1 MSSNYQYLRIINE
14 DSVTILTIDHPPA
27 NALSH
32 KVMEELDKAVHEFE
46 ADAAAR
52 VLVITGAG
60 NFAFVAGADIRE
72 LIKIDSASKA
82 EELALHGQ
90 KILSKIENLSK
101 PVIAA
106 INAVCLGGGNEL
118 AMACH
123 LRIASD
129 RARFGQ
135 PEINLGIIPGFGGTQ
150 RLARICGVAKAIELN
165 ITGDLIPASEALRI
179 GLVNRVV
186 RDEELMKEAV
196 GMAKRIASKGA
207 KAVSLI
213 LDAVRKGI
221 GMPVNDGLALEAK
234 LFGKIC
240 ETRDMREGLT
250 AFIEKR
256 QPQFTGQ

>member
-1 MSSNYQYLRIINE
+1 MSAFEYMRINRE

-27 NALSH
+27 NALSQ
-32 KVMEELDKAVHEFE
+32 KVMEELEKSVLEFE
-46 ADAAAR
+46 ADSTAK
-52 VLVITGAG
+52 VLMITGAG

-82 EELALHGQ
+82 EELALRGQ
-90 KILSKIENLSK
+90 EILSKIENLSK
-101 PVIAA
+101 PVMAV

-150 RLARICGVAKAIELN
+150 RLARICGPSKAFELN
-165 ITGDLIPASEALRI
+165 VTGDLIPASEALRI

-186 RDEELMKEAV
+186 RDEELMKEAL
-196 GMAKRIASKGA
+196 GLAKKIASKGP

-213 LDAVRKGI
+213 LDAIRKGI
-221 GMPVNDGLALEAK
+221 QMPLDQGLAYEAK
-234 LFGKIC
+234 LFGKVC
-240 ETRDMREGLT
+240 ETRDMREGLM

>member
-1 MSSNYQYLRIINE
+1 MASFQYLRITNE
-14 DSVTILTIDHPPA
+14 DSVCILTIDHPPA

-32 KVMEELDKAVHEFE
+32 KVMDELDKAVHEFE
-46 ADAAAR
+46 QDAAAR

-82 EELALHGQ
+82 EALALRGQ
-90 KILSKIENLSK
+90 KILSRIESLSK

-123 LRIASD
+123 MRIASD

-150 RLARICGVAKAIELN
+150 RLARICGISKAIELN
-165 ITGDLIPASEALRI
+165 ITGDIIPASEALRI

-196 GMAKRIASKGA
+196 GMAKKIASKGS

-221 GMPVNDGLALEAK
+221 GMPLNDGLAYEAK

>member
-1 MSSNYQYLRIINE
+1 MSPYQYLRISKE
-14 DSVTILTIDHPPA
+14 DAVTVLVIDHPPA
-27 NALSH
+27 NALSG
-32 KVMEELDKAVHEFE
+32 KVMQELESAVSEFE
-46 ADAAAR
+46 KDDVAR

-60 NFAFVAGADIRE
+60 NFAFIAGADIRE
-72 LIKIDSASKA
+72 LVQIKSPEEA
-82 EELALHGQ
+82 ERLALKGQ
-90 KILSKIENLSK
+90 AVLTKIENLSK

-106 INAVCLGGGNEL
+106 VNAVCLGGGNEL

-150 RLARICGVAKAIELN
+150 RLARLCGVSKAIELDL
-165 ITGDLIPASEALRI
+165 TGDIIPAAEALRI

-186 RDEELMKEAV
+186 KDEELMKEAV
-196 GMAKRIASKGA
+196 GMGKRIASKGP

-213 LDAVRKGI
+213 LDAIRKGI
-221 GMPVNDGLALEAK
+221 SMSLGDGLTYEAK
-234 LFGKIC
+234 LFGKVC
-240 ETRDMREGLT
+240 QTRDMKEGLT